1 MINKNMKSENKSKS
15 KFSTDLNNLNNNIES
30 RICDP
35 KSSFGLLHRII
46 DELNILYEQSIIG
59 SIINGKEKEKEN
71 LLLKFDH
78 NNIDRNNY
86 NNFRRNNNA
95 KNIYKNDEYDNKNN
109 ENNNRNNEIRDEENA
124 DIEMDI
130 VLYGVISGIISG
142 NLSH

>member
-15 KFSTDLNNLNNNIES
+15 KFSNDLNILNNNVES

-35 KSSFGLLHRII
+35 KSSFGLLHGII

-59 SIINGKEKEKEN
+59 SIINGKEKEKES

-78 NNIDRNNY
+78 NNVDRNNY

-142 NLSH
+142 NLNH